1 MLRHSYRNQG
11 GKSSLIPAET
21 TSAPPPI
28 AKPLRPRK
36 FKTMRTITAL
46 ILREM
51 ESTYGRSP
59 GGYIWAVLEPVGAI
73 TLFTLVISFGLSLRS
88 PSIGTSFMLFY
99 ATGFLP
105 FSFYNATVNK
115 TANALNYSRRLLQYP
130 GVRYTDAI
138 LARFL
143 LNFLTHLMV
152 FYIVMTGIHF
162 LFDVGTILNIP
173 AILLSLLLA
182 ALLGLGIG
190 VINCYLSAVFP
201 VWDQAWS
208 ILNRPMFLLSTIFF
222 VFEDVPWQFQG
233 VLWYNPLIHIIG
245 LMRRGFYP
253 TYDAAY
259 VSVSYVLAVSLIPL
273 ALGLVV
279 LNRYSREILNR

>member
-1 MLRHSYRNQG
+1 MSGYTFANWRIALLAMTSVVLSIASGWTTWDGMSNF
-11 GKSSLIPAET
+11 
-21 TSAPPPI
+21 TSAP
-28 AKPLRPRK
+28 ALS
-36 FKTMRTITAL
+36 FLITFGIQSVLLISAWMLGEAL
-46 ILREM
+46 VNRFR
-51 ESTYGRSP
+51 ST
-59 GGYIWAVLEPVGAI
+59 
-73 TLFTLVISFGLSLRS
+73 
-88 PSIGTSFMLFY
+88 TSDRM
-99 ATGFLP
+99 
-105 FSFYNATVNK
+105 FS
-115 TANALNYSRRLLQYP
+115 
-130 GVRYTDAI
+130 
-138 LARFL
+138 
-143 LNFLTHLMV
+143 
-152 FYIVMTGIHF
+152 
-162 LFDVGTILNIP
+162 
-173 AILLSLLLA
+173 SLLVVLA